1 MKFVWHILTVV
12 LVSSIVGCSAPS
24 LFHPSSI
31 SSNIQQADVT
41 SIVVKKNAR
50 RMYLFEGNEM
60 IRSYRIGLGSEP
72 VGDKKIQGDG
82 KTPEGLYYI
91 DRKNPKSKYF
101 LSLGIS
107 YPNQTDLADASA
119 LGKPAGGDIFIHGE
133 DTKPNFFKRDWTAGC
148 IAVKN
153 RAIREIY
160 AIVDVGT
167 PIFIHP

>member
-1 MKFVWHILTVV
+1 MKFVRYILAVV
-12 LVSSIVGCSAPS
+12 LVSKIVGCSAPS
-24 LFHPSSI
+24 FFHASSI
-31 SSNIQQADVT
+31 FSNIQQANVT
-41 SIVVKKNAR
+41 SIVVNKKAR
-50 RMYLFEGNEM
+50 RMYLFEGNDM

-72 VGDKKIQGDG
+72 VGDKKMEGDG

-107 YPNQTDLADASA
+107 YPNKTDLAEASA

-133 DTKPNFFKRDWTAGC
+133 DTKPNFFKHDWTAGC

-153 RAIREIY
+153 REIREIY
-160 AIVDVGT
+160 ALVDVGT
-167 PIFIHP
+167 PILIHP

>member
-1 MKFVWHILTVV
+1 MNFVRHILAFV
-12 LVSSIVGCSAPS
+12 LVSKLVGCSAPS
-24 LFHPSSI
+24 FSRTASI
-31 SSNIQQADVT
+31 FSNIQQADVT
-41 SIVVKKNAR
+41 SIVVSKKAR
-50 RMYLFEGNEM
+50 RMYLFEGNHM

-72 VGDKKIQGDG
+72 VGDKKIEGDG

-107 YPNQTDLADASA
+107 YPNKTDLAEASA

-133 DTKPNFFKRDWTAGC
+133 DTKPNFFKPDWTAGC

-153 RAIREIY
+153 REIREIY
-160 AIVDVGT
+160 ALVDVGT
-167 PIFIHP
+167 PILIHP

>member
-1 MKFVWHILTVV
+1 MNFVRHILAVV
-12 LVSSIVGCSAPS
+12 LALGTVGCSAPS
-24 LFHPSSI
+24 FFRASSL
-31 SSNIQQADVT
+31 SSDIQHANVS
-41 SIVVKKNAR
+41 SIVVSKKAR
-50 RMYLFEGNEM
+50 RMYLFEGNDI
-60 IRSYRIGLGSEP
+60 IRSYRIGLGLEP
-72 VGDKKIQGDG
+72 VGDKKIEGDG

-107 YPNQTDLADASA
+107 YPNTADLAEANA
-119 LGKPAGGDIFIHGE
+119 LGKPPGGDIFIHGE

-153 RAIREIY
+153 REIREIY
-160 AIVDVGT
+160 TFVDVGT

>member
-1 MKFVWHILTVV
+1 MNLFRRVLAFV
-12 LVSSIVGCSAPS
+12 LVSSIVGCSTPS
-24 LFHPSSI
+24 FFRTSSI
-31 SSNIQQADVT
+31 SSNIRQANVT
-41 SIVVKKNAR
+41 SIVVNKKAR
-50 RMYLFEGNEM
+50 RMYLFEGDDM

-72 VGDKKIQGDG
+72 VGDKKIEGDG

-107 YPNQTDLADASA
+107 YPNKTDLTEASA
-119 LGKPAGGDIFIHGE
+119 LDKPAGGDIFIHGE

-153 RAIREIY
+153 REIWEIY
-160 AIVDVGT
+160 ALVDVGT

>member
-1 MKFVWHILTVV
+1 
-12 LVSSIVGCSAPS
+12 
-24 LFHPSSI
+24 
-31 SSNIQQADVT
+31 
-41 SIVVKKNAR
+41 
-50 RMYLFEGNEM
+50 M

-72 VGDKKIQGDG
+72 IGYKKIEGDG

-107 YPNQTDLADASA
+107 YPNKKDLAEASA
-119 LGKPAGGDIFIHGE
+119 LDKPAGGDIFIHGA

-153 RAIREIY
+153 REIREIY
-160 AIVDVGT
+160 ALVDVGT

>member
-1 MKFVWHILTVV
+1 MNLFRHILAVV
-12 LVSSIVGCSAPS
+12 LLSSIVGCSAPS
-24 LFHPSSI
+24 FFRTSSI
-31 SSNIQQADVT
+31 SSNIPQGNVT
-41 SIVVKKNAR
+41 SIVVKKKAR
-50 RMYLFEGNEM
+50 RMYLFEGNDM
-60 IRSYRIGLGSEP
+60 LRSYQIGLGSEP
-72 VGDKKIQGDG
+72 VGDKKIEGDG

-107 YPNQTDLADASA
+107 YPNKTDLTEASA
-119 LGKPAGGDIFIHGE
+119 LDKPAGGDIFIHGE

-153 RAIREIY
+153 REIREIY
-160 AIVDVGT
+160 ALVDVGT

>member
-1 MKFVWHILTVV
+1 MNSVRHILTIGLV
-12 LVSSIVGCSAPS
+12 LGIVGCSAPS
-24 LFHPSSI
+24 FFRASSL
-31 SSNIQQADVT
+31 SSNIQNTNVT
-41 SIVVKKNAR
+41 SIVVSKKTR
-50 RMYLFEGNEM
+50 RLYLFEGNNM
-60 IRSYRIGLGSEP
+60 IRSYWIGLGSEP

-107 YPNQTDLADASA
+107 YPNEADLAEAHA

-153 RAIREIY
+153 REIREIY
-160 AIVDVGT
+160 SLVDVGT

>member
-1 MKFVWHILTVV
+1 MNLARHILAVV

-24 LFHPSSI
+24 FFRTSSI

-41 SIVVKKNAR
+41 SIVVNKNAR
-50 RMYLFEGNEM
+50 RMYLFEGNDM
-60 IRSYRIGLGSEP
+60 IRSYRIGLGSQP

-91 DRKNPKSKYF
+91 DRKNPKSRYF

-107 YPNQTDLADASA
+107 YPNNTDLAEASA

-153 RAIREIY
+153 RAIHEIY
-160 AIVDVGT
+160 ALVDVGT
-167 PIFIHP
+167 PIFIQP

>member
-1 MKFVWHILTVV
+1 MNFLRHILAVF
-12 LVSSIVGCSAPS
+12 LVSSIVGCSSPLFFHAP
-24 LFHPSSI
+24 SI
-31 SSNIQQADVT
+31 SSNIQQTDVT
-41 SIVVKKNAR
+41 SIVVNKKAR
-50 RMYLFEGNEM
+50 RMYLFEGNDM
-60 IRSYRIGLGSEP
+60 IRSYWIGLGSEP

-107 YPNQTDLADASA
+107 YPNKTDLAEARA
-119 LGKPAGGDIFIHGE
+119 LGRPAGGDIFIHGE

-148 IAVKN
+148 ISVKN
-153 RAIREIY
+153 REIREIY
-160 AIVDVGT
+160 DLVDIGT